1 MAGFFCRGYGPVI
14 WLIGSGGMLGTEL
27 SRVFAEAGMAYT
39 GTDLEVDIT
48 QGASLEDFA
57 EQRGPFRWIVNCA
70 AYTAVDKAEEE
81 AALCRRLNADG
92 PAHIAALAGK
102 TGGTLIHIST
112 DYVFNGKGIYSGDP
126 PERRPYREDDPPDP
140 IGIYGR
146 TKWEGERKVLEG
158 TERAYIIRTAWLY
171 GRYGKNFVTTMLDLM
186 RKRDRL
192 SVVRDQ
198 RGSPTWA
205 RNLAEVITAF
215 IARGEEGRAVPYGIY
230 HYSNQGDISWFEFAQ
245 RIYARGRDLGILTGD
260 CRVIP
265 CTSDEYPSRVKRP
278 GYSVL
283 DKTRLKEALGIT
295 IPEWDRSLEAFLKII
310 RGTDA

>member
-1 MAGFFCRGYGPVI
+1 MI
-14 WLIGSGGMLGTEL
+14 WLIGSRGMLGTEL
-27 SRVFAEAGMAYT
+27 SRVFDKAGIAYT

-48 QGASLEDFA
+48 QRASLEDFA

-81 AALCRRLNADG
+81 EALCRRLNAG
-92 PAHIAALAGK
+92 GSAHIAALAGK

-112 DYVFNGKGIYSGDP
+112 DYVFNGKGIYSGDS

-146 TKWEGERKVLEG
+146 TKWEGERKVPEG
-158 TERAYIIRTAWLY
+158 TGRAYIIRTAWLY

-186 RKRDRL
+186 RERDHL
-192 SVVRDQ
+192 LVVRDQ

-205 RNLAEVITAF
+205 RDLAETIKTF
-215 IARGEEGRAVPYGIY
+215 IIREEEGRAVPYGIY

-245 RIYARGRDLGILTGD
+245 RIYARGRELGVLTRD
-260 CRVIP
+260 CTVVP
-265 CTSDEYPSRVKRP
+265 CTSEEYPSRVKRP
-278 GYSVL
+278 AYSVL
-283 DKTRLKEALGIT
+283 DKTKIREALGIA
-295 IPEWDRSLEAFLKII
+295 IPEWDSSLEAFLKTV
-310 RGTDA
+310 GENDA